1 MENVESQL
9 SGISGN
15 NLLKSHVTKEKSS
28 ALPEVTAQAQN
39 RAGVAAL
46 CTLDHEKVQVL
57 IATGLGC
64 DTKPHKRIIWKDSD
78 SMVATTAAIIIINA
92 VFDLGKVR
100 SRLTKPSPP

>member
-1 MENVESQL
+1 M
-9 SGISGN
+9 
-15 NLLKSHVTKEKSS
+15 
-28 ALPEVTAQAQN
+28 PEVTAQAQN

-78 SMVATTAAIIIINA
+78 SMVATTAAIIIINV